1 MRSFWI
7 ARVLNP
13 MTGLLIRRNMETQTQ
28 REEDR
33 VAADAGNGAV
43 QLQAQK

>member
-1 MRSFWI
+1 
-7 ARVLNP
+7 